1 MSDTSL
7 FLTLWIASGA
17 FIGGVL
23 TPLIAAN
30 KRFNEWLITLI
41 GALVGAVG
49 HVIALVP
56 LWGLLSTQ
64 RGETR
69 TAPRWQADDLRL
81 ADLAAVPPGEPAIS
95 PLVLLDPLKAAL
107 WPKPRAEGHSH
118 RATYVSVAVALAVIT
133 IVEVLISVV
142 DLGFPVT
149 GPLVML
155 STVKV
160 LLVAGV
166 FMHLAYDSRWYTALF
181 LIVLPFAGLILAV
194 LALA

>member
-1 MSDTSL
+1 MSDTGL
-7 FLTLWIASGA
+7 WLTLWIASGA
-17 FIGGVL
+17 FLGGTF
-23 TPLIAAN
+23 TPLLAEN
-30 KRFNEWLITLI
+30 KRFDEWLVTLI
-41 GALVGAVG
+41 GTVAGAIG
-49 HVIALVP
+49 NVIALVP
-56 LWGLLSTQ
+56 LWGLLATQ
-64 RGETR
+64 RGTAR

-81 ADLAAVPPGEPAIS
+81 ADLAALPAGEAAIS
-95 PLVLLDPLKAAL
+95 PLALLDPLKAAL
-107 WPKPRAEGHSH
+107 WPKPRADGHSH

-133 IVEVLISVV
+133 IIEVLLSVLE
-142 DLGFPVT
+142 LGFPVT

-181 LIVLPFAGLILAV
+181 AIVLPFAALILAV